1 MFRASADFPFGSLWL
16 PTAMSFDKVAI
27 GSFKKDFN

>member
-1 MFRASADFPFGSLWL
+1 MRASTGFPLGSFWR